1 MYSFAEDA
9 REAHKAL
16 KSCTLINIIPSTPMD
31 VFKGEK
37 AVRSYT
43 MGDEAGALYN
53 GMCTAVGTG
62 RLCDVKL

>member
-9 REAHKAL
+9 REAHKVL

-43 MGDEAGALYN
+43 MGDEVGAL
-53 GMCTAVGTG
+53 
-62 RLCDVKL
+62 